1 MRREA
6 TANQMVRFCWTQC
19 MMKQQS
25 TLLVILPSAPCKVY
39 GSGASKPGSLPASP
53 SLAFSPRSLRHPS
66 RLADLDLQLA
76 LPHFVSP
83 SHTCLIHI
91 WPRYPRRMPYL
102 ESLMHFG

>member
-39 GSGASKPGSLPASP
+39 VSGASKPGFAPASP
-53 SLAFSPRSLRHPS
+53 SLAFSPRSLRHLS
-66 RLADLDLQLA
+66 RLADSDLQLA
-76 LPHFVSP
+76 LPHFVLP

-91 WPRYPRRMPYL
+91 RPRYPRRTPYL